1 MKKLKNN
8 KKGFTLVE
16 IIVVIVIL
24 AVLMA
29 VAVPSVLG
37 YISEADNAKLMAQ
50 ARSVLTTAQAEVV
63 KEQVTSD
70 GLKASEVPG
79 VKDKV
84 KASLTNEVPNLK
96 AITTL
101 YTGKVT
107 YDESKKDATGT
118 AMSETGDDKITA
130 SLSAVKMNIDGKT
143 IIAITNDKVYIA
155 E

>member
-50 ARSVLTTAQAEVV
+50 ARSVLTSTQAGVV
-63 KEQVTSD
+63 KEQVSSD
-70 GLKASEVPG
+70 GLTSDELTALPEKIKKASDVDAKNITIYSK
-79 VKDKV
+79 VVMKDDKV
-84 KASLTNEVPNLK
+84 DTTNSQLLAAK
-96 AITTL
+96 
-101 YTGKVT
+101 
-107 YDESKKDATGT
+107 SKDQVA
-118 AMSETGDDKITA
+118 
-130 SLSAVKMNIDGKT
+130 AVSMTIGGKT
-143 IIAITNDKVYIA
+143 VTAVTNDKVYVA
-155 E
+155 D